1 MDDLYQEHILDHYQ
15 HPRHYGKLSGAKQSS
30 DLANLSCGDGI
41 SVDVKLDDD
50 GKIVD
55 VAWEGSGCAI
65 SMASASVISEWA
77 IGKTLAEVQGLTI
90 EDISQKLG
98 LKQISHSRIKCAY
111 LFVHA
116 LQKVTDSKM
125 TDSTQV

>member
-15 HPRHYGKLSGAKQSS
+15 NPRHYGKLDGKKQST

-41 SVDVKLDDD
+41 TVDVCLDENGRIAD
-50 GKIVD
+50 I
-55 VAWEGSGCAI
+55 AWEGSGCAI

-77 IGKTLAEVQGLTI
+77 IGRSLEEVQELSIKEITK
-90 EDISQKLG
+90 KLG
-98 LKQISHSRIKCAY
+98 LKNISHSRIKCAY

-116 LQKVTDSKM
+116 LQRVKA
-125 TDSTQV
+125 Q

>member
-15 HPRHYGKLSGAKQSS
+15 HPRHYGKLSGDKQSS

-41 SVDVKLDDD
+41 SVDVQLDDA
-50 GKIVD
+50 GKIAD

-77 IGKTLAEVQGLTI
+77 IGKTLPEVQALTI

-116 LQKVTDSKM
+116 LQKVNGPTKI
-125 TDSTQV
+125 